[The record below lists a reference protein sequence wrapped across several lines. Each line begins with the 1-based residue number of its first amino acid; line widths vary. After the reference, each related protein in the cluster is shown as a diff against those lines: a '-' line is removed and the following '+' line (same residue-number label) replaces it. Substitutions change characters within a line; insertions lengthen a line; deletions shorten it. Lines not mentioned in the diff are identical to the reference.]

1 MAIQIAIP
9 LVAKIASWVGIAYFG
24 KKLLTGEKNENQEM
38 LSRYN
43 ELVNKINQGQQKS
56 IDTAAYQKE
65 LDNLTAKLNKKNK
78 EGKKR
83 QKKLEEALEQSK
95 LDYQEAL
102 KKSDTKRQK
111 QLEEQHKKHQ
121 AELAE
126 MMKTYEA
133 NAQAAL
139 KESENSLKAE
149 IKALNKQLEEAKA
162 EKTKLEEKIVE
173 IEKLRKEQEETVAKC
188 EKQREELDQLKEQN
202 KISTEEYQNRLNIIE
217 DDRKKA
223 QQDLDQ
229 TMASLGAYKRQLDE
243 QKEKEKNLNEEIKK
257 GQEGLISLKDK
268 LGETSQKLNDLANK
282 YNVNVSVPDFSS
294 YHGSFKNRKPF
305 ERDWDTD
312 SESDIEPPKVPLQ
325 NNQDLLTGI
334 GSGGFWSKYGV
345 YVKWGGI
352 VLAGVLGIMLII
364 KLIQRIIGSI
374 SKGF

>member
-1 MAIQIAIP
+1 MAAPLVIP
-9 LVAKIASWVGIAYFG
+9 LWKIVVGLGTAWYLG
-24 KKLLTGEKNENQEM
+24 KKTGSESVQQVSQQIQDLN
-38 LSRYN
+38 
-43 ELVNKINQGQQKS
+43 NKINQGQKQNVDVS
-56 IDTAAYQKE
+56 DYQNT
-65 LDNLTAKLNKKNK
+65 LDNLTKKLKKKDK
-78 EGKKR
+78 EGKNR
-83 QKKLEEALEQSK
+83 VKKLEKELEQDRI
-95 LDYQEAL
+95 DYQEAL
-102 KKSDTKRQK
+102 KKSDAKRQK

-126 MMKTYEA
+126 MMKNYEA

-149 IKALNKQLEEAKA
+149 IKTLNKQLEEAKA
-162 EKTKLEEKIVE
+162 EKIKLEEKIVE

-217 DDRKKA
+217 NERKKA

-257 GQEGLISLKDK
+257 GQEGLINLKDK

-312 SESDIEPPKVPLQ
+312 SESDFETPKVPLK
-325 NNQDLLTGI
+325 NNQDFFPEV

>member
-1 MAIQIAIP
+1 MNNSEI
-9 LVAKIASWVGIAYFG
+9 S
-24 KKLLTGEKNENQEM
+24 
-38 LSRYN
+38 
-43 ELVNKINQGQQKS
+43 
-56 IDTAAYQKE
+56 
-65 LDNLTAKLNKKNK
+65 
-78 EGKKR
+78 
-83 QKKLEEALEQSK
+83 
-95 LDYQEAL
+95 
-102 KKSDTKRQK
+102 SDTSDDSNVSSAESDIFIRQPSGGTVDNYQK

-126 MMKTYEA
+126 MMKNYEA

-162 EKTKLEEKIVE
+162 EKIKLEEKIVE

-188 EKQREELDQLKEQN
+188 EKQREELDQLKADG
-202 KISTEEYQNRLNIIE
+202 KIREEEYQNRLNIIE
-217 DDRKKA
+217 NDRKKA

-294 YHGSFKNRKPF
+294 YH
-305 ERDWDTD
+305 DTD

-325 NNQDLLTGI
+325 NNQNFFPEVGKNKILQEEEETHTLHPVAKTKYAISSDQELILVLTN
-334 GSGGFWSKYGV
+334 
-345 YVKWGGI
+345 
-352 VLAGVLGIMLII
+352 LIA
-364 KLIQRIIGSI
+364 SI
-374 SKGF
+374 DNMPY